1 VRRSTGSEAAGPI
14 DWQQAVRTG
23 QRLVPTGPRLDAGE
37 AAAVVESLRRFSVEA
52 ETATRHTTGLDDG
65 RPPETAEV
73 LDRRGWVAAT
83 AGGMEQLIGP
93 LAERLVSAAGGPGG
107 DLLPGGAVA
116 RPLGATLA
124 LLSGKVLGQYDPL
137 SVAPGATTA
146 GRLLLVAPNIVK
158 VQRTLQVDPDDF
170 ALWVC
175 LHESTHRLQF
185 RAVPWM
191 PDHFRSLVARQL
203 EAAYPAGEDG
213 AGPGP
218 LELLSRV
225 RAVLGERPGRR
236 SRGGAGGAAPEPDTA
251 WIRRMGDPALQAVF
265 DELMAFMALL
275 EGHADVVMDAVGPTV
290 IPTVARIRTAF
301 DARRARRRG
310 LIDRLL
316 HQLLGMDQKMAQY
329 VRGAA
334 FVRQVVDQVGMAQ
347 FNAVWTSP
355 ATLPTA
361 AEITDPQSW
370 ITRVLG

>member
-1 VRRSTGSEAAGPI
+1 MRRSTGSGSPGQGPI

-23 QRLVPTGPRLDAGE
+23 QRLVPTGPRLSAGE

-73 LDRRGWVAAT
+73 VDRRGWVAAT

-93 LAERLVSAAGGPGG
+93 LAERLVAAAGGPDP

-146 GRLLLVAPNIVK
+146 GRLLLVAPNVVK
-158 VQRTLQVDPDDF
+158 VHRTLQVDPDDF
-170 ALWVC
+170 GLWVC

-191 PDHFRSLVARQL
+191 PEHFRALVARQL
-203 EAAYPAGEDG
+203 EAAYPAGED
-213 AGPGP
+213 ADGPGP

-225 RAVLGERPGRR
+225 RSVLGERPGRR
-236 SRGGAGGAAPEPDTA
+236 ARSGAPEPDTA
-251 WIRRMGDPALQAVF
+251 WIRRMGDPALQVVF

-275 EGHADVVMDAVGPTV
+275 EGHADFVMDAVGPSV
-290 IPTVARIRTAF
+290 IPTVGRIRTAF

-310 LIDRLL
+310 LVDRVL

-329 VRGAA
+329 VKGAA
-334 FVRQVVDQVGMAQ
+334 FVREVVDRVGMDQ

-361 AEITDPQSW
+361 AEITDPPSW